1 MPIARCAPRPNLDP
15 PLGEGRIS
23 SQARLRFRPSW
34 LHAWAANRNGGSSG
48 LLYHSV
54 HAQYHRGMNIKIN
67 QPPELWRGYSKQYH
81 ARRIRHGNHQDSWKE
96 KISSTQK
103 SESSNWTSCFLPCR
117 VAEINPRP
125 AISLPRAR
133 IGGRKPAHMPQ
144 STAKKKW

>member
-15 PLGEGRIS
+15 PLGEGGGIS

-34 LHAWAANRNGGSSG
+34 LHAWAANRNRGSSG

-54 HAQYHRGMNIKIN
+54 HAQYHRGMNKKIN
-67 QPPELWRGYSKQYH
+67 QPPELWRGYGNIMH
-81 ARRIRHGNHQDSWKE
+81 AASGMEIIKNHGRKTFHSLK
-96 KISSTQK
+96 KAK
-103 SESSNWTSCFLPCR
+103 VRVGTSCALPCR

-144 STAKKKW
+144 STAQKK